1 MCYRVLGIPRTHTKL
16 LLHADGTH
24 NSTVFTDE
32 VGHVM
37 AAYGNTRIVTN
48 QSVFGGTCA
57 YLDGSGDYLS
67 TTNCSDWTFGTNDFT
82 IELRVR
88 FAVLPGIVTLIGS
101 HDAASTGGWAIVNN
115 TTPANSLQFHALTG
129 MKMDSRIT
137 VSANRWYHVA
147 VTRASG
153 IGYLFVDG
161 RLLSCVTLTNNLSS
175 PWRLTLGATTDGLQY
190 LSGYLDEVRILKGY
204 AKWTGDFVVPQK
216 ANRY

>member
-1 MCYRVLGIPRTHTKL
+1 M
-16 LLHADGTH
+16 
-24 NSTVFTDE
+24 
-32 VGHVM
+32 
-37 AAYGNTRIVTN
+37 
-48 QSVFGGTCA
+48 
-57 YLDGSGDYLS
+57 
-67 TTNCSDWTFGTNDFT
+67 
-82 IELRVR
+82 
-88 FAVLPGIVTLIGS
+88 
-101 HDAASTGGWAIVNN
+101 NN